1 MTPNPARCQVC
12 DGEMTLQDLDRIE
25 GAEHGVQLCIEHMPA
40 MACAQGH
47 RRFVDPAF
55 ASAMLDA
62 LLSGSDERPFVPLDP
77 AGRRGLLRKRY
88 TCPRCDAVLEGG
100 SSGRVESH
108 RVVEIDGLHAFEVQV
123 DLPTFRC
130 GACST
135 EAVEPR
141 DAVVDDLM
149 KASAQAF
156 RSAQLAAR

>member
-1 MTPNPARCQVC
+1 
-12 DGEMTLQDLDRIE
+12 MTLQDLDRIE
-25 GAEHGVQLCIEHMPA
+25 GMEHGVHLCIEHMPT
-40 MACAQGH
+40 MACAEGH

-62 LLSGSDERPFVPLDP
+62 LLSGGVDHQPLVPLDA

-88 TCPRCDAVLEGG
+88 TCPHCDAVLDKG
-100 SSGRVESH
+100 SSGRVEAH
-108 RVVEIDGLHAFEVQV
+108 RVVEIDGLHPFEVQV
-123 DLPTFRC
+123 ALPTYRC
-130 GACST
+130 GACNT

-156 RSAQLAAR
+156 RAAQLAAH